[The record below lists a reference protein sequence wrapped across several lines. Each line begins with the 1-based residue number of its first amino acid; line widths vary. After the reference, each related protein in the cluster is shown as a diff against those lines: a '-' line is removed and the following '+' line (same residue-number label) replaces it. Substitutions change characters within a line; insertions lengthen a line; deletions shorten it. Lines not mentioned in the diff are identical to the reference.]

1 MSEGSLSTNGA
12 TLLTGVNTLGL
23 MSLLAY
29 TVRNISEI
37 NLYLDEIRDELKS
50 LKSSHVDT
58 TKRSHMAI
66 SKINEK
72 LNMVEQKRR
81 SFVPQS
87 KSVVVEELEELDD
100 VDVTRQVDDVTAAI
114 DELMKR

>member
-1 MSEGSLSTNGA
+1 MSESSLSTNGS
-12 TLLTGVNTLGL
+12 TLLTGANTVGL
-23 MSLLAY
+23 MALLAY
-29 TVRNISEI
+29 TVRNITEM

-50 LKSSHVDT
+50 LKTSHVDT

-81 SFVPQS
+81 RVVPEP
-87 KSVVVEELEELDD
+87 KVVELDDD
-100 VDVTRQVDDVTAAI
+100 VDVSQQVDDVTAAI

>member
-1 MSEGSLSTNGA
+1 MGEGSLSTNG
-12 TLLTGVNTLGL
+12 TTMLTGANTLGL
-23 MSLLAY
+23 MALLAY
-29 TVRNISEI
+29 TVRNISEM

-72 LNMVEQKRR
+72 LNMVEQRKQKLGRM
-81 SFVPQS
+81 PEP
-87 KSVVVEELEELDD
+87 KVVELDD
-100 VDVTRQVDDVTAAI
+100 DVNVTQQVDDVTAAI
-114 DELMKR
+114 DELMK

>member
-1 MSEGSLSTNGA
+1 MSENSLSTNGS
-12 TLLTGVNTLGL
+12 TLLAGANTVGL
-23 MSLLAY
+23 MALVAY
-29 TVRNISEI
+29 TVRNITEM

-50 LKSSHVDT
+50 LKMSHADT

-81 SFVPQS
+81 KIVPEP
-87 KSVVVEELEELDD
+87 KVVELDDD
-100 VDVTRQVDDVTAAI
+100 VDVNQQVDDVTAAI

>member
-1 MSEGSLSTNGA
+1 MSEGSLSTNGS
-12 TLLTGVNTLGL
+12 TLLAGVNTLGL

-29 TVRNISEI
+29 TVSEM

-50 LKSSHVDT
+50 LKMSHVDT

-81 SFVPQS
+81 RVVPEP
-87 KSVVVEELEELDD
+87 KVVELDDDD
-100 VDVTRQVDDVTAAI
+100 VDVNQQVDDVTAAI

>member
-37 NLYLDEIRDELKS
+37 NLYLDEIRDEL
-50 LKSSHVDT
+50 
-58 TKRSHMAI
+58 
-66 SKINEK
+66 
-72 LNMVEQKRR
+72 
-81 SFVPQS
+81 
-87 KSVVVEELEELDD
+87 
-100 VDVTRQVDDVTAAI
+100 
-114 DELMKR
+114 